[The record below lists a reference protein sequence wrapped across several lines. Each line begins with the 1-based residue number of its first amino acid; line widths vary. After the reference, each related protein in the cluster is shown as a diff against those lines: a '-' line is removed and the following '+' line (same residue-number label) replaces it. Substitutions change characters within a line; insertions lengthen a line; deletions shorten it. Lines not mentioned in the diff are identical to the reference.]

1 MVDYLKAEGF
11 MVGCMLVS
19 SLIALMDIKAIYP
32 HKSLSRGGWIK
43 YRMPYLLRN
52 LYITHPN
59 HVWGTDISY
68 VLWHMALCTC
78 MLSLM
83 FTAAA

>member
-1 MVDYLKAEGF
+1 MGTRQMVDYLKAEGF
-11 MVGCMLVS
+11 MVGRKLVRR
-19 SLIALMDIKAIYP
+19 LMALMDIKAIYP

-59 HVWGTDISY
+59 HVWSTDVFLCCYGTWLY
-68 VLWHMALCTC
+68 VLVCYH
-78 MLSLM
+78 
-83 FTAAA
+83 